1 MSQIGPPPSAPTDV
15 TPTRAESTPGR
26 AGPAGT
32 RRPIGIMSPVLA
44 HAVGSALSMRGRL
57 LALVA
62 ITAASLGI
70 FAGGL
75 SAIDSTLSARD
86 QWFAQGALADLEVRF
101 TGVPASAVPDF
112 SSIDG
117 VAATRSRALV
127 QGTVAVDGNSHLSLE
142 LVAGQADAEIG
153 INKLTLLSGALLSP
167 DDTDGTLI
175 DWHLADSHGVKA
187 GDSLDVT
194 VDGKDTALTVRG
206 IVRDPEFLLAP
217 ANPTLFIPTKDSLGI
232 AFVTDAAMAAI
243 ESAAPVNS
251 VLVQLSPG
259 ADKNTVRQA
268 ILQQAASA
276 HLEQAYAL
284 GTDEQFSS
292 LYLAKNLAAFA
303 TVVPVIVSVTGL
315 SAVFVTFFLLA
326 QWLAR
331 ERRALGVFMTLG
343 YTRGTLARAFLAILA
358 VLAAVSMALGV
369 AIAYLLARV
378 FIGQFAT
385 SVGIPVAPA
394 KLTATLIWSGCAAI
408 AVVFAAAGLYTA
420 ISVSRMT
427 PLDAIRTVPGTT
439 RHPGR
444 VSSWLGS
451 RLPTTWLRMAVR
463 NTTRDKIVSL
473 STVLAM
479 ALGFGITASFFISF
493 SSLITTA
500 HNQVTADTWD
510 AAIDF
515 RVPLTSQQ
523 YAQVA
528 QANDVLDATGVV
540 RGAVQA
546 SANGVH
552 ANLYVGGFDTD
563 KLWYAIKSL
572 LSGQDI
578 TRDDPDGVAIEV
590 STANQLGLKVGDTVE
605 LDSTSGHFE
614 AHVVGIFSGALPGEA
629 RFTYPFAQQVLALDG
644 LYTGMLIKAPPGQVN
659 AVVDALAD
667 DDAVS
672 QVLTRDQISDE
683 ITALSDQIASILNV
697 GASVSVVVALLFVMA
712 CLGYTVLKRAP
723 DYHLLRALG
732 NRDRTVVATIL
743 AETGILGVLAI
754 VLAVPIGAWT
764 AQYTCWRISQ
774 AWFHV
779 GAMPTV
785 QAYAQT
791 LLPALVLLPIV
802 ALPMARTV
810 SRAPLDDFMR
820 SRELG

>member
-1 MSQIGPPPSAPTDV
+1 MSHL
-15 TPTRAESTPGR
+15 
-26 AGPAGT
+26 
-32 RRPIGIMSPVLA
+32 SPVLA

-57 LALVA
+57 LALIA

-75 SAIDSTLSARD
+75 SAIDSTLTARD

-101 TGVPASAVPDF
+101 AGVPAAQVPDF

-127 QGTVAVDGNSHLSLE
+127 MGTVAVAGSPHLSME
-142 LVAGQADAEIG
+142 LVAGEAGAQVG
-153 INKLTLLSGALLSP
+153 INKLTLLDGALLSA
-167 DDTDGTLI
+167 DDTDGVLI

-187 GDSLDVT
+187 GDPLQIT
-194 VDGKDTALTVRG
+194 VDGKEATFTVRG
-206 IVRDPEFLLAP
+206 VVRDPEFLLAP

-232 AFVTDAAMAAI
+232 GFVTDAAIAAI
-243 ESAAPVNS
+243 EGAVPVNS

-259 ADKNTVRQA
+259 ADRDAVRQA
-268 ILQQAASA
+268 ILQRAADA

-292 LYLAKNLAAFA
+292 LYLEKNLAAFA

-343 YTRGTLARAFLAILA
+343 YTRGALARAYLAILA
-358 VLAAVSMALGV
+358 VLAVVSMVIGV
-369 AIAYLLARV
+369 AVAYVLAKV
-378 FIGQFAT
+378 FIAQFAT
-385 SVGIPVAPA
+385 SVGIPIAPTR
-394 KLTATLIWSGCAAI
+394 LTATLLWSGCAAI
-408 AVVFAAAGLYTA
+408 AVVFAAAGLYTT
-420 ISVSRMT
+420 IQVSHMT
-427 PLDAIRTVPGTT
+427 PLDAIRTATGRA

-444 VSSWLGS
+444 VSGWLGAH
-451 RLPTTWLRMAVR
+451 LPTTWLRVAVR
-463 NTTRDKIVSL
+463 NTARDKAVSVL
-473 STVLAM
+473 TVLAM
-479 ALGFGITASFFISF
+479 AAGFGITASFFIAF
-493 SSLITTA
+493 SSLVSTA
-500 HNQVTADTWD
+500 HNQVASDTWD

-515 RVPLTSQQ
+515 RVPLTAQQ

-528 QANDVLDATGVV
+528 QGSGVTDVTGVV

-546 SANGVH
+546 TANGVH
-552 ANLYVGGFDTD
+552 ANLYVGGYDPS
-563 KLWYAIKSL
+563 KLWYSIKSL
-572 LSGQDI
+572 LSGHDI
-578 TRDDPDGVAIEV
+578 DQADPNGVAIEV
-590 STANQLGLKVGDTVE
+590 STANQLGLKVGSQVS

-629 RFTYPFAQQVLALDG
+629 RFTTGFAQQVFALDG
-644 LYTGMLIKAPPGQVN
+644 LYTGMLIQAPPDQLTGAIDDLTGN
-659 AVVDALAD
+659 SAVA
-667 DDAVS
+667 
-672 QVLTRDQISDE
+672 QVLTRSQISDE

-732 NRDRTVVATIL
+732 NRDRTVVATVL
-743 AETGILGVLAI
+743 TETGILGVLAV
-754 VLAVPIGAWT
+754 VLAVPIGVWT

-779 GAMPTV
+779 NAMPTAR
-785 QAYAQT
+785 AYVET
-791 LLPALVLLPIV
+791 LLPALILLPIV

-810 SRAPLDDFMR
+810 SRAPLDEFMR